1 MATATTNRTLPII
14 IVALLVAILGYL
26 VLNTP
31 DHRTAGQKIG
41 DAVNELPN
49 GVDKAARQLE
59 DRTPGQ
65 KLEDSAHDAKQDVK
79 KAINQ

>member
-1 MATATTNRTLPII
+1 MVSLTANKTVPIVLI
-14 IVALLVAILGYL
+14 ALLVAILGYL

-31 DHRTAGQKIG
+31 DHRSVGEKVG

-59 DRTPGQ
+59 DRTPGE
-65 KLEDSAHDAKQDVK
+65 KLEDAAHDAKQDVK
-79 KAINQ
+79 KAVNQ